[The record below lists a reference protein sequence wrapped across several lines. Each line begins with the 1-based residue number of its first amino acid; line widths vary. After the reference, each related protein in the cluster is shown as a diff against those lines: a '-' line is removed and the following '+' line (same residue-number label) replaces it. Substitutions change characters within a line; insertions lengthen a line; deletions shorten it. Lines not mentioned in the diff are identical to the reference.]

1 MSVWQDLQRFI
12 SAQARFGDELRR
24 KSVTFFFVEVLSG
37 DNLVATTTSKSRWP
51 LFIVLFGVLVE
62 Y

>member
-1 MSVWQDLQRFI
+1 MSVWQYLQRFI
-12 SAQARFGDELRR
+12 SAEARFGDELRR
-24 KSVTFFFVEVLSG
+24 KYFTFFFVEVLSG